1 MTTATRLM
9 PDNRRPWWE
18 TAASIVAAIPGIA
31 FVVLLVLYLSGIGFK
46 TDQNK
51 SDLVQVKT
59 DLAGRIEDLKK
70 TVTDGQDAVQR
81 QIQNLPVD
89 QAELNQH
96 DREIEAMKSD
106 FSAWKDR
113 VQSLQGDVGIL
124 RTRVDNIASA
134 SSQQLMPGRR

>member
-96 DREIEAMKSD
+96 DREIEAMKLD

-113 VQSLQGDVGIL
+113 VQSVQGDIGIL
-124 RTRVDNIASA
+124 KTRLDNITNA
-134 SSQQLMPGRR
+134 SSQQLMPTRR